1 MLLFLMSMAEE
12 SDRGNIEAFYN
23 KYKKD
28 MMKYA
33 RSRLRRAGRKNYLF
47 DAEDAVQATFFKI
60 IKYIS
65 KIDFDREE
73 KAVKNYIFSILT
85 NEINKILRKKENFL
99 ENVEEFSEES
109 IYNLIEELEIQKNYK
124 KVIEA
129 ISKMDEIYSITLM
142 YVFIEEKSVKEIA
155 SLMGISQKTVY
166 TSVFVRTAYNPLE
179 SLKTTPLSTVNG
191 SSLPS
196 VIL

>member
-33 RSRLRRAGRKNYLF
+33 RSRFRRAGRKNYLF

-85 NEINKILRKKENFL
+85 NEINKILRKKEIFT

-124 KVIEA
+124 KVIET

-166 TSVFVRTAYNPLE
+166 TRLE
-179 SLKTTPLSTVNG
+179 RGRKILLSSLKG
-191 SSLPS
+191 
-196 VIL
+196 VIYD

>member
-1 MLLFLMSMAEE
+1 MLLFLMSMVEE
-12 SDRGNIEAFYN
+12 SDRGKVEEFYRR
-23 KYKKD
+23 YKED
-28 MMKYA
+28 MMKCA
-33 RSRLRRAGRKNYLF
+33 VGKMMDAGRKNYLF

-73 KAVKNYIFSILT
+73 KAVKNYVFSILT
-85 NEINKILRKKENFL
+85 NEINKILRKKEIFL

-166 TSVFVRTAYNPLE
+166 TRLE
-179 SLKTTPLSTVNG
+179 RGRKILLSSLKG
-191 SSLPS
+191 
-196 VIL
+196 VIYD